1 MPAHFVFFAV
11 CKIRRRFKKMNMN
24 FIKVDKSYQLLN
36 VSILTVRSLSFY
48 EMKKVPKKINQNLN
62 REVWFFRK

>member
-36 VSILTVRSLSFY
+36 VSNLIVSNLSFLQN
-48 EMKKVPKKINQNLN
+48 EKVPKKINQNLN